1 LSNIKVSTVIASS
14 PEGWEDAAR
23 RAVARADKTIVGIR
37 DVEVARLSARVEDG
51 VIAEYVAEMKITFV
65 IDSDLPLHE

>member
-14 PEGWEDAAR
+14 PEGWEGAAR

-37 DVEVARLSARVEDG
+37 DVEVTRLSARVEDG
-51 VIAEYVAEMKITFV
+51 VITEYIAEMNITFV